1 MSQAIAQRSGSL
13 LGGLRAW
20 WRADRGALLQLG
32 GLLVAV
38 ISFLALIPS
47 LLRVGG
53 AEPLLGNLVIHLYVA
68 VWLLIAT
75 AFTRSIGLREVV
87 VAWLMGTFLVPTLVF
102 LPGIPAR
109 NWLGD
114 DSAVMAVY
122 WASLLE
128 ETGLILVIGLLILR
142 LTRRA
147 GRAPG
152 PMDVFILGFAV
163 GGGYG
168 VHEDALY
175 GRLLASLPAT
185 TPGPA
190 FEATYGLLWP
200 VFVEPPAAIV
210 GPGYGLYTYHAGHG
224 AFFGL
229 LFAVVL
235 LLVHRWRPIVWLLP
249 LGWTYAVVE
258 HALANLQLSVGP
270 HPLRWLFLSG
280 HVIALLLIVAVP
292 VLLAVEVWFRRQVA
306 VPVPPLDRAVVGGAL
321 RQAAGPVD
329 TVVRALAGLR
339 YHRTRN
345 ALLYDAARRPV
356 PQAAHLRPLEA
367 WARVLVEGRGVLT
380 GRPERPTASTG
391 VPRAAGPGP
400 AGAGVAGGAAGAG
413 VAAAPP
419 AGLPASTPAAPRAA
433 TSTPVPPPPVT
444 AAPTPPHHPPP
455 APPPAPPSAGPSRP
469 DQRPPTPP
477 PHAR

>member
-1 MSQAIAQRSGSL
+1 MSQAIAQRPGSL
-13 LGGLRAW
+13 RGGLRAW
-20 WRADRGALLQLG
+20 WAADRGAVLQFG

-38 ISFLALIPS
+38 ASFLALIPS

-53 AEPLLGNLVIHLYVA
+53 AEPLLGNIAIHLYVA
-68 VWLLIAT
+68 VWLLVAT

-122 WASLLE
+122 WAPLLE
-128 ETGLILVIGLLILR
+128 ETGLILVIGLLVLR

-175 GRLLASLPAT
+175 GRLLASFPAS

-200 VFVEPPAAIV
+200 VFVEPDPLIA

-229 LFAVVL
+229 LFAIVL

-249 LGWTYAVVE
+249 LGWSYAVVE

-292 VLLAVEVWFRRQVA
+292 VLLVVELWLRRQVTL
-306 VPVPPLDRAVVGGAL
+306 PVPSLDRTAVGSAC
-321 RQAAGPVD
+321 RRAAGPVD
-329 TVVRALAGLR
+329 KLVRATAGLR

-356 PQAAHLRPLEA
+356 PRAAHLRSLEA
-367 WARVLVEGRGVLT
+367 WALVLVDGPAALT
-380 GRPERPTASTG
+380 GGRQRSVASTDA
-391 VPRAAGPGP
+391 PRAAGT
-400 AGAGVAGGAAGAG
+400 
-413 VAAAPP
+413 APTR
-419 AGLPASTPAAPRAA
+419 STPPRA
-433 TSTPVPPPPVT
+433 TPP
-444 AAPTPPHHPPP
+444 AAPTPPSPPTPRRPMASKPPP
-455 APPPAPPSAGPSRP
+455 PSTSTPTSRPPAPPSDA
-469 DQRPPTPP
+469 T
-477 PHAR
+477 